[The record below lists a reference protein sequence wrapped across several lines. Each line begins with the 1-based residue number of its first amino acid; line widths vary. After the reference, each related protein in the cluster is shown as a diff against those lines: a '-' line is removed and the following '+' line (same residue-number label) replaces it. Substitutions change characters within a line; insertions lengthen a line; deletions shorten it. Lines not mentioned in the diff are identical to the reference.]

1 MSENKSQ
8 LINFAMNS
16 GLVVGVFWVIKYFF
30 VIAAT
35 GYPFLGYINT
45 LLSIGTPLLLFFF
58 LVRYKNFVVGEE
70 KIGFW
75 HGIQFSV
82 MLFFFASLLEAIIV
96 IVHIVWLDPAYL
108 SRTFEQTLALVESMS
123 ADQNMISK
131 LKQQP
136 IPCLLYTSMGSL
148 LHIIP
153 IIGMMGEDPEGIVS
167 SLGKGRTFKQVN
179 NQVIELINAKMK
191 EKSVSKIKRAI
202 SVSGYGEKNK
212 DVAHE
217 LMEKVK
223 ACLLYTS
230 RCV

>member
-16 GLVVGVFWVIKYFF
+16 GLVVGGFWVIKYFF

-35 GYPFLGYINT
+35 SYPFLGYINT

-136 IPCLLYTSMGSL
+136 IPTPFSYTLGMIMGNLLIGFFLSL
-148 LHIIP
+148 FLVP
-153 IIGMMGEDPEGIVS
+153 
-167 SLGKGRTFKQVN
+167 LANRFTFKNDNRQL
-179 NQVIELINAKMK
+179 E
-191 EKSVSKIKRAI
+191 E
-202 SVSGYGEKNK
+202 
-212 DVAHE
+212 
-217 LMEKVK
+217 
-223 ACLLYTS
+223 
-230 RCV
+230 

>member
-1 MSENKSQ
+1 MPENKSQ
-8 LINFAMNS
+8 LVNYAMNG

-35 GYPFLGYINT
+35 SYPFFGYINT

-82 MLFFFASLLEAIIV
+82 MLFFFASLLEAIVV
-96 IVHIVWLDPAYL
+96 IVHIIWLDPVYL

-123 ADQNMISK
+123 VDQNMISK

-136 IPCLLYTSMGSL
+136 VPTPFSYTFGMIMGNLLIGFFLSL
-148 LHIIP
+148 FLVP
-153 IIGMMGEDPEGIVS
+153 
-167 SLGKGRTFKQVN
+167 LANRFTFKNDNRQ
-179 NQVIELINAKMK
+179 
-191 EKSVSKIKRAI
+191 
-202 SVSGYGEKNK
+202 SGE
-212 DVAHE
+212 
-217 LMEKVK
+217 
-223 ACLLYTS
+223 
-230 RCV
+230 